1 MVLSLKGFAAIND
14 EPYCKPHY
22 MKLFHSKGN
31 YAGFTDENARS
42 GSTYTGAA
50 FMGMSQVAYLSGSKS
65 LSGSSSPGEIIFY
78 INLNNYFNACKD
90 LLTIKQSHDQGP
102 AILLSCP
109 ALLPLQ

>member
-50 FMGMSQVAYLSGSKS
+50 FMGMSQVAALSTSGMGRTPPGSPAPQQN
-65 LSGSSSPGEIIFY
+65 SPAPQQ
-78 INLNNYFNACKD
+78 N
-90 LLTIKQSHDQGP
+90 SP
-102 AILLSCP
+102 APQQNSP
-109 ALLPLQ
+109 APQQNTPAQT